1 MQNLIKITRDTK
13 AELEDEVRKYIQKGD
28 KRVVDVTVLPGLADC
43 EAWLVVEDL
52 ALAGFE

>member
-13 AELEDEVRKYIQKGD
+13 DELEEEVRKYIQKGD
-28 KRVVDVTVLPGLADC
+28 YKVVGLTVFKGSIYY
-43 EAWLVVEDL
+43 EAWIVTDEL